1 MSLRSASLLH
11 HNSGLATTKD
21 SAVIEKFQGKDGRPQ
36 LMDALRRQFLVD
48 GSNDISERIASDMML
63 REYPAGEA
71 IFNQGERGSDLCLI
85 LHGAVSI
92 VVDNSEVAVVKAG
105 MHVGEIGMLEPF
117 KGRTASV
124 VPKETVVAAHVTQT
138 RFSEMAKAFPEL
150 WRRLALELGH
160 RLASSQ
166 RRG

>member
-1 MSLRSASLLH
+1 M
-11 HNSGLATTKD
+11 
-21 SAVIEKFQGKDGRPQ
+21 IEKFQGRDGKPL

-48 GSNDISERIASDMML
+48 GSNDISERITSDMML
-63 REYPAGEA
+63 REYPAGEV
-71 IFNQGERGSDLCLI
+71 IFKQGERGSDLCLI
-85 LHGAVSI
+85 LHGKVSI
-92 VVDNSEVAVVKAG
+92 FVDNNEVAVVGAG

-117 KGRTASV
+117 KGRTATV
-124 VPKETVVAAHVTQT
+124 VAQETVVAAHITQT

-160 RLASSQ
+160 RLSTTQ

>member
-1 MSLRSASLLH
+1 M
-11 HNSGLATTKD
+11 
-21 SAVIEKFQGKDGRPQ
+21 IEKFQGKAGRPL
-36 LMDALRRQFLVD
+36 LMDSLRRQFLVD
-48 GSNDISERIASDMML
+48 GSNDISERIASDLML

-71 IFNQGERGSDLCLI
+71 IFSQGERGSDLCLI
-85 LHGAVSI
+85 LQGKVSI
-92 VVDNSEVAVVKAG
+92 LVDSNEVAVVSAG

-124 VPKETVVAAHVTQT
+124 VAQETVVAAHVTQT
-138 RFSEMAKAFPEL
+138 RFSDMAKAFPEL